1 MIVLKIIFHLIA
13 IIKKIFYK
21 VIFGKRISFGK
32 GFTFRKGFSISIE
45 EKGTIEI
52 GKEVFFNNYCSLNA
66 LDSIKVGDNCIF
78 GSNVQIYDHN
88 HRFKNKEQSIMEQ
101 GYTKAAV
108 KIGKCC
114 WIGSNVTILKGVTIG
129 NNVIIGA
136 GCLIDKDIPDNV
148 IVKQEGKLIMEGR
161 R

>member
-1 MIVLKIIFHLIA
+1 MIILKIFFHIIA

-21 VIFGKRISFGK
+21 IIFRGKVKFGKK
-32 GFTFRKGFSISIE
+32 FTFRKGFSISIE
-45 EKGTIEI
+45 ENGEIEI
-52 GKEVFFNNYCSLNA
+52 GREVFFNNYCSLNA
-66 LDSIKVGDNCIF
+66 LNKISIGDYCIF

-88 HRFKNKEQSIMEQ
+88 HRFKDKEKRITEQ
-101 GYTKAAV
+101 GYTKAPV
-108 KIGKCC
+108 KIGIGC

-136 GCLIDKDIPDNV
+136 GCVIDRDIPDNI
-148 IVKQEGKLIMEGR
+148 IVRQEGILIMEER